1 MQYLI
6 DMFGV
11 SVVCIIASVLGGL
24 CNYNVKKAKGK
35 APRGGHVNWLVE
47 RKRARIEVILSVF
60 VAAISAEFFVP
71 PIINQLSLHITFS
84 PAIAFF
90 IGYSGMRLIP
100 MMEQKVSQALDKLG

>member
-1 MQYLI
+1 
-6 DMFGV
+6 MFGV
-11 SVVCIIASVLGGL
+11 SFVCIIASVLGGF
-24 CNYNVKKAKGK
+24 CNYNVKKVKGK

-71 PIINQLSLHITFS
+71 PIINQLGLHITFS

-100 MMEQKVSQALDKLG
+100 MVERKVSQALDKLA

>member
-100 MMEQKVSQALDKLG
+100 MMEQKVSLRI